1 MKKTVYFCASVETGG
16 VVAENWDMSKISTD
30 WLLVHTAE
38 VELPDFDITTERVNG
53 IERQIVSIRA
63 EAEAK
68 VTALEAKKQELL
80 ALPGGAA

>member
-1 MKKTVYFCASVETGG
+1 MKNTVYFCVSVETGC
-16 VVAENWDMSKISTD
+16 VCAFDFDASKHSGD
-30 WLLVHTAE
+30 WVLIHTAE

-68 VTALEAKKQELL
+68 VTQLEAKKQELL
-80 ALPGGAA
+80 ALPGGAE

>member
-1 MKKTVYFCASVETGG
+1 MKKTVYFCAAVESGSVCSFDWDASSNNTG
-16 VVAENWDMSKISTD
+16 

-38 VELPDFDITTERVNG
+38 VEIPDFDITTERVNG

-68 VTALEAKKQELL
+68 VTQLEAKKQELL
-80 ALPGGAA
+80 ALPCGAA